1 MNEVIGNL
9 RTSNTIRHRDLVMWD
24 TEEELLNKEYTTCS
38 AWDKLRM
45 LGEYYKVKKLKK
57 LNNSITMTFLV
68 CLCFQ
73 LLYH

>member
-24 TEEELLNKEYTTCS
+24 TEEELLNKEYSTSS

-45 LGEYYKVKKLKK
+45 LGEYYKVKKLK
-57 LNNSITMTFLV
+57 N
-68 CLCFQ
+68 
-73 LLYH
+73 Y